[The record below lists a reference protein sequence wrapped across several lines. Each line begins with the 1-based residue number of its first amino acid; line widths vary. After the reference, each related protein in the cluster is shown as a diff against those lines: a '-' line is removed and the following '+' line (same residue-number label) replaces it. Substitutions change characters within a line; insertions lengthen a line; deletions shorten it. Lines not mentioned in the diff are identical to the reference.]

1 MRIWFESHRGHH
13 RDERPWPGN
22 TGRGRSVIP
31 GLGPDR
37 MAGCPGA
44 YGNALP
50 VLILFHSELM
60 HERIIHELVGRG
72 VQEIRGIDQIGN
84 GPGAFPR
91 ELH

>member
-13 RDERPWPGN
+13 RDEGSRPGN
-22 TGRGRSVIP
+22 TGRGRSVVP
-31 GLGPDR
+31 GRGPDR
-37 MAGCPGA
+37 MTGCPGA

-50 VLILFHSELM
+50 VLMLFHSELV
-60 HERIIHELVGRG
+60 HERIIHEFVGCG
-72 VQEIRGIDQIGN
+72 VQEIRGIDQIGD